1 MHSWKYGE
9 MNSIFYEVLLLNLR
23 FSNSYND
30 KVLNIP

>member
-9 MNSIFYEVLLLNLR
+9 MHNIFYEVLLLNLR
-23 FSNSYND
+23 FSVSYND